1 MLKGV
6 SLSKRFGGVFALRET
21 SLEIPRGKIT
31 GIVGPNGA
39 GKTTLFNVLSGLHTP
54 DSGKIF
60 LNGEDVTRLPMFER
74 ARRGMTRTFQI
85 SRELGELT
93 LIENLL
99 LAAPQQSGESILAN
113 FLRTGRVA
121 QEEAQILALAGSQLE
136 RIGLTRLAD
145 EPARTLSGGQKKLLE
160 LARALMT
167 QPKILLLDEP
177 AAGVNPSLV
186 NEVTAFIS
194 SLRQDGMTVAIIEH
208 NMDVVAAIC
217 DPVYVMAEGS
227 VLTHGKFVDVTADQR
242 VIDAY
247 LGGVI

>member
-6 SLSKRFGGVFALRET
+6 TLSKRFGGVFALRET
-21 SLEIPRGKIT
+21 SVEIPLGKIT
-31 GIVGPNGA
+31 GIIGPNGA
-39 GKTTLFNVLSGLHTP
+39 GKTTLFNVLSGLYSP
-54 DSGKIF
+54 DSGKVF
-60 LNGEDVTRLPMFER
+60 LNEEDVTCLPMFRR

-93 LIENLL
+93 VVENLL
-99 LAAPQQSGESILAN
+99 LAAPQQPGESILAN

-121 QEEAQILALAGSQLE
+121 QKEAQILAMAGSLLE

-186 NEVTAFIS
+186 NEVTTFIS
-194 SLRQDGMTVAIIEH
+194 SLKQDGITVAIIEH

-217 DPVYVMAEGS
+217 DTVYVLSEGS

>member
-21 SLEIPRGKIT
+21 SLDIPRGKIT

-39 GKTTLFNVLSGLHTP
+39 GKTTLFNVLSGLHAP
-54 DSGKIF
+54 DSGKVF
-60 LNGEDVTRLPMFER
+60 LNGEDVTCLPMFER
-74 ARRGMTRTFQI
+74 ARRGITRTFQI

-93 LIENLL
+93 VIENLL

-121 QEEAQILALAGSQLE
+121 QEEAQTLALAGSLLE

-194 SLRQDGMTVAIIEH
+194 SLKQDGMTVAIIEH

-217 DPVYVMAEGS
+217 DPVYVMSEGL